1 MLALRGPFSALG
13 GALVAGALFLGLSR
27 LVSVQFEAPPLEEA
41 FRINFTPQIVESS
54 PTTKREPKVE
64 REPPVL
70 EPEPTR
76 IGGGERDSGVTP
88 VRFER
93 PKVDTQF
100 RGGGAGLAGIDTD
113 VIPRVRV
120 NPDYPPQ
127 AITRN
132 IEGWVRVRFTVSAI
146 GTVRDAVVVASEPG
160 TTFDEAALKA
170 IARWRYNPRV
180 ESGEAVERVGLE
192 TIIRFELEN

>member
-27 LVSVQFEAPPLEEA
+27 LVSVQFDAPPLGEA
-41 FRINFTPQIVESS
+41 FRIDFTPQVIETL
-54 PTTKREPKVE
+54 PIDKRVPKPK

-76 IGGGERDSGVTP
+76 IGGGERDGGLTP

-93 PKVDTQF
+93 PKIETHV
-100 RGGGAGLAGIDTD
+100 RGSGVGGGGIDTD

-132 IEGWVRVRFTVSAI
+132 IEGWVRVRFTVSAV
-146 GTVRDAVVVASEPG
+146 GTVRDAVVVASDPG

-180 ESGEAVERVGLE
+180 ENGEAVERVGLE
-192 TIIRFELEN
+192 TIIRFALEN

>member
-13 GALVAGALFLGLSR
+13 GAVVAGALFLGLSR
-27 LVSVQFEAPPLEEA
+27 LVSVQFEAPPLEDSY
-41 FRINFTPQIVESS
+41 RINFTPQIVDSS
-54 PTTKREPKVE
+54 PITKREPKVE

-76 IGGGERDSGVTP
+76 IGGSERDNGVEL

-93 PKVDTQF
+93 PTIGTPI
-100 RGGGAGLAGIDTD
+100 RGERVGVAGMDAD

-146 GTVRDAVVVASEPG
+146 GTVRDAVVMASEPG

-180 ESGEAVERVGLE
+180 ENGEAVERVGLE